1 MIYLSCSF
9 KWSTGIFHNNDL
21 ADSPCSSHRFNE
33 EEIMQLPDT
42 DDEGYLVDPSTW
54 TEEIANEFASQEN
67 IQLTADHW
75 DAIGFMRKWYD
86 ESQVAPDVR
95 HVMKHLAERL
105 GPGSRNIIFEL
116 FPYGYVKQACRI
128 AGMKRPRGWSTG

>member
-1 MIYLSCSF
+1 
-9 KWSTGIFHNNDL
+9 
-21 ADSPCSSHRFNE
+21 
-33 EEIMQLPDT
+33 MQLPDI
-42 DDEGYLVDPSTW
+42 DDEGYLVDPLTW

-75 DAIGFMRKWYD
+75 DAISFMRKWYD